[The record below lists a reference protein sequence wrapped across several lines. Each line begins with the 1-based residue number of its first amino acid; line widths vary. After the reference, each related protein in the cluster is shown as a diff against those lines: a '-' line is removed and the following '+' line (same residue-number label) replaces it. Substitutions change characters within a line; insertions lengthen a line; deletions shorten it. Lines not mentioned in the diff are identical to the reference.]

1 MEYRLNSNY
10 NILCY
15 IVRYNARMKKYEVS
29 DMREENVNCETKVT
43 ERAVD
48 PIKKLIDGK
57 QMKIIL
63 PVAAIVLIAVALV
76 LFLFTGPKNV
86 NLKDYLNSS
95 PEIRGLSGR
104 ATIDI
109 SELFDDSAFSRDLT
123 DSLITTGSEELKN
136 MSNEEMEVLFEKQ
149 AEIYSECE
157 KAVKD
162 ITISIWKNGEEVSTL
177 SELSN
182 GDVIKVEASSK
193 TPDNVFFDKKFKT
206 GSIQFTV
213 SGLTEGKSV
222 DVFDN
227 ADFEIKYVG
236 VDGSG
241 SVVVN
246 WDAAAMPDLK
256 VEFNVKDNTYSYSNG
271 DNVEIIVNYD
281 KAAWEEK
288 GYYPKEESR
297 VYTVEDLNSYI
308 KSVDEISDE
317 QLTQLKAL
325 VEAAL
330 KNEAKREWV
339 DGVSIENIT
348 YLGSYFLNRKE
359 SAEHFG
365 PANMM
370 YLVYKVDVLED
381 FTSNGGERNRIS
393 YYYYGAYEGVTATDK
408 GVVDTDSIR
417 LNTCK
422 STFSREV
429 KTSSSA
435 WFGQSY
441 IYYYG
446 YEKLNNLFSACVED
460 YMDQYSY
467 VSTVEEVE

>member
-1 MEYRLNSNY
+1 MNHGKTNY
-10 NILCY
+10 ENELTGQAEQS
-15 IVRYNARMKKYEVS
+15 VKK
-29 DMREENVNCETKVT
+29 M
-43 ERAVD
+43 
-48 PIKKLIDGK
+48 LDGK
-57 QMKIIL
+57 QKKIIL
-63 PVAAIVLIAVALV
+63 LVAIILIAVV
-76 LFLFTGPKNV
+76 SGVFLLTGPENV
-86 NLKDYLNSS
+86 NLKDYLNAS
-95 PEIRGLSGR
+95 PEISGLSGR
-104 ATIDI
+104 ATIDM
-109 SELFDDSAFSRDLT
+109 SELFDDSAFSSDLT

-136 MSNEEMEVLFEKQ
+136 MSDEELEVLFEKQ

-162 ITISIWKNGEEVSTL
+162 ITISIWKNGKEVSSL
-177 SELSN
+177 NDLSN

-193 TPDNVFFDKKFKT
+193 TPDNAFFDKKFKK

-213 SGLTEGKSV
+213 NGLTEGKSV
-222 DVFDN
+222 DAFDN
-227 ADFEIKYVG
+227 ANFEIKYIG

-241 SVVVN
+241 IVVVN

-256 VEFNVKDNTYSYSNG
+256 VEFIVKDNTYSYSNG
-271 DNVEIIVNYD
+271 DNVEIMVSYD
-281 KAAWEEK
+281 KATWEEK
-288 GYYPKEESR
+288 GYYPKEETR
-297 VYTVEDLNSYI
+297 VYTVEGLNSYV

-317 QLTQLKAL
+317 QFGQLKAL
-325 VEAAL
+325 AEAAL
-330 KNEAKREWV
+330 KNESKREWI

-365 PANMM
+365 PANML

-381 FTSNGGERNRIS
+381 FTANGGESNRIS
-393 YYYYGAYEGVTATDK
+393 YYYYGAYEGVTANDK
-408 GVVDTDSIR
+408 GVVDTDSIH

-422 STFSREV
+422 NTFSREV

-460 YMDQYSY
+460 YVDQYSY
-467 VSTVEEVE
+467 VSTVEEIE